1 MCCSSLRFHHALS
14 ALSGGECP
22 DPFMHRS
29 LENGTDGSR
38 AAHDSHCDYGGM
50 YLRALPGACSVD
62 DVLPTAS
69 LRNMAMMF

>member
-1 MCCSSLRFHHALS
+1 
-14 ALSGGECP
+14 
-22 DPFMHRS
+22 MHRS